1 MFSFNNKNTIFFEG
15 DIIGKFLAMISLA
28 PLGIGSGFVALI
40 LFRRDLH
47 TVGLFFSFKK
57 YFLIFFFFRLHFFW
71 EHFLMKF

>member
-1 MFSFNNKNTIFFEG
+1 MFSFNKKNYKIFEG

-47 TVGLFFSFKK
+47 TVGLFNSFKTNSSIMILIL
-57 YFLIFFFFRLHFFW
+57 FLDNFFSGNTF
-71 EHFLMKF
+71 